1 MKGRIIKK
9 PRATTI
15 GEYGPHQILRCLATF
30 SEISFASL
38 FFRGFAWR
46 RVALVVLPC
55 ETRRHRGNRNR
66 QRTWH
71 RAPVLMSATRECAAQ
86 FYRAFAAV
94 LLRSLLRFSRDRHVA
109 FGKSPAGEAYAL
121 SRLNKVRKSEFRSVQ
136 VLPSVPISWMNV
148 RVARC

>member
-9 PRATTI
+9 RRTTTT
-15 GEYGPHQILRCLATF
+15 GEHGHHQILRCRATF

-55 ETRRHRGNRNR
+55 EPRRHRGNRNR

-86 FYRAFAAV
+86 CYRAFAAL
-94 LLRSLLRFSRDRHVA
+94 LLRHLLR
-109 FGKSPAGEAYAL
+109 L
-121 SRLNKVRKSEFRSVQ
+121 ST
-136 VLPSVPISWMNV
+136 
-148 RVARC
+148 